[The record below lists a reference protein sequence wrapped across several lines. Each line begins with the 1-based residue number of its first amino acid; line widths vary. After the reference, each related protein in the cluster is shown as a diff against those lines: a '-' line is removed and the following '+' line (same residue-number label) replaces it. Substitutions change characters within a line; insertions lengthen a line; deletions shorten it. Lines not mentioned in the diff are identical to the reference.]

1 MVNRD
6 CLLEPAIAHDFLAVR
21 TTEHERIFFQGG
33 ISINGP
39 LLSKQL
45 GKALEMAIMV
55 CTIRPH
61 LENSDRLNGFFIIRN
76 HLKLKYSWHRL

>member
-1 MVNRD
+1 
-6 CLLEPAIAHDFLAVR
+6 
-21 TTEHERIFFQGG
+21 
-33 ISINGP
+33 
-39 LLSKQL
+39 
-45 GKALEMAIMV
+45 MAIMV